1 MDEAP
6 EFDFNAEQLVE
17 QAREFFRKGRLGEAE
32 ACLRK
37 AIDLEPDRSA
47 WRLNLGVTLQAAGR
61 GEEALQC
68 FEIACKCAPKHA
80 EPRLAAAIA
89 AAALGRWPVALKWAE
104 QATQFDPSLDAGWG
118 CRVESLR
125 RLGRREDAMLVFYL
139 AQQHLEAMPAT
150 LQAVAD
156 VLVEDAKIERAMW
169 CLREAIRLEPN
180 LPRART
186 RLAQLLG
193 DGGHAHRAV
202 ELLTEELRLRPG
214 DVSTL
219 LAFGDVLLRQRR
231 DPEAA
236 EKFRRAIEIDPAN
249 AAARWRLGVLA
260 ANTRRFDEACT
271 ELEMAM
277 RLDPSNPLPRVE
289 LARARLENGEMAE
302 AARLLEIHVQQ
313 CAPETNPRL
322 ENVEAAVNLA
332 SLMLAAQKPAL
343 AARVLTAAMRFERVK
358 NAAMPWQKLA
368 LAHYRNSDL
377 DKGNEASERLL
388 AIEPENLFAMHNLG
402 LAWLSRGDN
411 AKAMSWIRKGLAI
424 KPNDASFRRLRWRAR
439 IFRYPW
445 LARLIR
451 SDAREAGTI
460 KPM

>member
-1 MDEAP
+1 MEDTP
-6 EFDFNAEQLVE
+6 EFEFSAEQLVE
-17 QAREFFRKGRLGEAE
+17 QARDFFRKGRLGEAE

-37 AIDLEPDRSA
+37 AIELEPERSA

-68 FEIACKCAPKHA
+68 FEMACQCAPKHA
-80 EPRLAAAIA
+80 EPRLAAAMA

-104 QATQFDPSLDAGWG
+104 QATLFDASLDAGWG

-125 RLGRREDAMLVFYL
+125 RLGRRDDAMVAFYL
-139 AQQHLEAMPAT
+139 AQQNLEIMPAT
-150 LQAVAD
+150 LQAVAE
-156 VLVEDAKIERAMW
+156 VLVEETKVDRAMW

-193 DGGHAHRAV
+193 DGGHAHRAI

-231 DPEAA
+231 NPEAA

-249 AAARWRLGVLA
+249 AAARFRLGVLA
-260 ANTRRFDEACT
+260 VNTRRFDEACT

-289 LARARLENGEMAE
+289 LARARLENGEIAE
-302 AARLLEIHVQQ
+302 AARLLEVHAQQ
-313 CAPETNPRL
+313 CPPETNPRL
-322 ENVEAAVNLA
+322 DNIEFAVNLSA
-332 SLMLAAQKPAL
+332 LMLAAQRPAL
-343 AARVLTAAMRFERVK
+343 AARALTAAMRFDRVQ
-358 NAAMPWQKLA
+358 NAALPWQKLA
-368 LAHYRNSDL
+368 LAHYRNNNL
-377 DKGNEASERLL
+377 ELGNEASEKLL
-388 AIEPENLFAMHNLG
+388 KIESGNLCALHNLA
-402 LAWLSRGDN
+402 LACLSQGEIS
-411 AKAMSWIRKGLAI
+411 KAMSWIRLGLAA

-439 IFRYPW
+439 ILRYPL

-451 SDAREAGTI
+451 STP
-460 KPM
+460 KPA